1 MFHWVAALLVLL
13 THVSLGRRLEPR
25 HLVAEFSQVG
35 NLNLS
40 RLVVDTGQIF
50 LAGANV
56 IYQLDDAL
64 RQVSQIIKIY
74 ENYFY

>member
-13 THVSLGRRLEPR
+13 THVSPRHGRRLEPR
-25 HLVAEFSQVG
+25 HLVAEFPQVG

-64 RQVSQIIKIY
+64 RQVTVKI
-74 ENYFY
+74 